1 MDWFDLAQDRGL
13 FWAVTNTARSLRLS
27 YNTVDFLTPWRRVL
41 LKKLCFILLLILSTL
56 TSFLFAPLFDEPHYI
71 WF

>member
-13 FWAVTNTARSLRLS
+13 FWAVMNTARSLRLS

-41 LKKLCFILLLILSTL
+41 LKKLCFIL
-56 TSFLFAPLFDEPHYI
+56 
-71 WF
+71 